1 MTCRETKSRTAT
13 AASAIACRLEG
24 DDYRHRLA
32 SISELARA
40 ALLDHRRDN
49 RSLHL
54 AYAPEAAARVRR
66 MVEEERV
73 CCPFLVIELEETA
86 SAVFVGITPPR
97 LDPAMLD
104 ILFDH
109 FTDVPWALPAALPR
123 CAKVRFR
130 REASTATQVGNAPDL
145 ATAPS
150 GATAVNGQ
158 IRPKPGTYLEGKA
171 APTAAVRTTAIELA
185 G

>member
-73 CCPFLVIELEETA
+73 CCPFLVVELEETA
-86 SAVFVGITPPR
+86 SAVFVGITPSR
-97 LDPAMLD
+97 LDLAMLD

-109 FTDVPWALPAALPR
+109 FTDVLWALPAALPR

-130 REASTATQVGNAPDL
+130 REASTATQVGNDWSSCAKTRHFNLRVESPSRFSSIGEQIAL
-145 ATAPS
+145 A
-150 GATAVNGQ
+150 
-158 IRPKPGTYLEGKA
+158 I
-171 APTAAVRTTAIELA
+171 AI
-185 G
+185 GRRQ